1 MQRSEALIIFA
12 PLLQENVR
20 VDKHGVAR
28 ALNELAKF
36 LEISDSNKFKTLAY
50 RKAARAVEGLRDPIE
65 ELVASGRIMETP
77 GIGKG
82 LRPVIAELVETG
94 KSSYLE
100 DFRRQYPPGIFQLYR
115 VPGLGLKKIGVL
127 YDKLGIGT
135 LEELEAA
142 CRSGEIGKVAGF
154 GPKTAEKIL
163 EGIEFVRSHSDQV
176 LLPIAS
182 AASHAAID
190 QLREIDAVDEV
201 VESGAVRRK
210 LEVVDSIDIV
220 VVTEDADGVASEI
233 ERRGLLEQAQ
243 VDESRVAGL
252 LRGELRASIHLV
264 SAASFG
270 AAMVITTGPAGF
282 VVKLKDAAKGDSVEL
297 AIDGLRIDGRKRA
310 SKTEEAV
317 FEALGVKYVEPELRD
332 RDDILESRKR
342 PRLIEREDLRGAF
355 HVHTTYSD
363 GRNTLI
369 EMLEAASELGLEYV
383 GISDHSEV
391 ASYAGGLTDAKLAA
405 QYEELVEYR
414 KRFKELRIF
423 RGSEVDILENGE
435 LDYGRKRLGQFEFT
449 VASIHSRFKMD
460 RKAMTQR
467 MLRALTDPHVTFLGH
482 LTGRKLLAREGYDLD
497 FDAVYEAAAKNDVI
511 IEINGNPN
519 RLDIDWRRMQRAA
532 SFGCIFSIHPDAHSI
547 DEYRHLVTGVWHARK
562 GGIEPEQVF
571 NTWPLEKVEKHFE
584 RRRKLREK

>member
-1 MQRSEALIIFA
+1 MKRPSFSAS
-12 PLLQENVR
+12 LLQENVS

-50 RKAARAVEGLRDPIE
+50 RKAARAVEGLREPVE
-65 ELVASGRIMETP
+65 ELVRSGRITEVA

-82 LRPVIAELVETG
+82 LRPVITELVETG
-94 KSSYLE
+94 TSSYLQE
-100 DFRRQYPPGIFQLYR
+100 FRRQYPPGIFQLYR
-115 VPGLGLKKIGVL
+115 IPGLGLRKIGLL
-127 YDKLGIGT
+127 YEKLGIGT
-135 LEELEAA
+135 LDELEAA

-154 GPKTAEKIL
+154 GPKTADKIL

-176 LLPIAS
+176 LLPVAM
-182 AASHAAID
+182 AAMHAAIE
-190 QLREIDAVDEV
+190 QLREIAGVDDV
-201 VESGAVRRK
+201 LESGAVRRK
-210 LEVVDSIDIV
+210 LEVVDALDILV
-220 VVTEDADGVASEI
+220 STTEREKVAAAI
-233 ERRGLLEQAQ
+233 ERAGVLEEPQI
-243 VDESRVAGL
+243 DGTRIAGL
-252 LRGELRASIHLV
+252 LRGELRTTIHL
-264 SAASFG
+264 AEPASLG
-270 AAMVITTGPAGF
+270 TAMVVSTGPAGF
-282 VVKLKDAAKGDSVEL
+282 VEQLKNAAAGSVEL
-297 AIDGLRIDGRKRA
+297 TSEQLRIDGRKRA
-310 SKTEEAV
+310 SKSEEAV
-317 FEALGVKYVEPELRD
+317 FEALGVRYVEPELRD
-332 RDDILESRKR
+332 RDDILAKKKR
-342 PRLIEREDLRGAF
+342 PRLLERDDLRGAF

-369 EMLEAASELGLEYV
+369 EMLEAASELGLDYV

-414 KRFKELRIF
+414 TRFENLRIF

-435 LDYGRKRLGQFEFT
+435 LDYGPRRLGQFEFT
-449 VASIHSRFKMD
+449 VASVHSRFKMD

-467 MLRALTDPHVTFLGH
+467 MVRALHDPHVTFLGH

-497 FDAVYEAAAKNDVI
+497 FDAVYEAAAKNGVI

-571 NTWPLEKVEKHFE
+571 NTWPLEEVEKHFDK
-584 RRRKLREK
+584 RRKLREK